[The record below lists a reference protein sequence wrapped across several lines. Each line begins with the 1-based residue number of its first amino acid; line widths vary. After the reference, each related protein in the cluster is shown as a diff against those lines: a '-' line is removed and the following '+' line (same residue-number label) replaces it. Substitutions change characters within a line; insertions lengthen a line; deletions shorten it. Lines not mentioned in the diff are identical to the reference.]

1 MCEVEMESH
10 IDEIVTKIML
20 HLLRM
25 LGYSYGQATI
35 QSRFGSVPSTFYM
48 DDVQCSGS
56 ETSILDCTY
65 SSVDNCG
72 SDEGA
77 GVICTNNGWSILPRH
92 N

>member
-20 HLLRM
+20 HLRRM

-65 SSVDNCG
+65 SSVDNCD

-77 GVICTNNGWSILPRH
+77 GVICTNNGWSLVPLH